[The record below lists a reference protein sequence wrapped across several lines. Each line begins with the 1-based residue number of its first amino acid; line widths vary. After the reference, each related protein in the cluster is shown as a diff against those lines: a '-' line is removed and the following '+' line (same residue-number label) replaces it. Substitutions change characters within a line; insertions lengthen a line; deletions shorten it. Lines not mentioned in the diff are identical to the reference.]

1 MSGKFSF
8 SNSHPVRQKQAHI
21 GLNAQLLNLGQNY
34 RSAGINNYIYQLVR
48 HLPQVSD
55 FHYTVWTGERGGD
68 LAGIERRVTS
78 LPTRRPPVRILWEQF
93 VQPYA
98 VARQQPDLLHG
109 MAFVLPL
116 LLRVPGIITIF
127 DLTFLLV
134 PEAFRPLNR
143 LYLQTMTRVSARR
156 AAHICSIAK
165 HGKIDIVKYLGVPES
180 NVTVVYPGLDPRFA
194 VPPTGAEI
202 AEFRRDKGLPERY
215 MLYLGTLEPRKNVP
229 ALIRAF
235 AAIKKHLN
243 GVKLVL
249 AGGKGWGFEDIFS
262 EVERFSLQN
271 EVYFPGFV
279 PNEELRLWYAA
290 ADLFVYPSLYE
301 GFGLPP
307 LEAMACGTPVMT
319 SNATSLTEVV
329 GEAGVTIAPHDEE
342 LLAETMLEL
351 LNNPEELSTR
361 REMGLQ
367 QAARF
372 NWCRSAQ
379 VQTQVYRK
387 VLEL

>member
-8 SNSHPVRQKQAHI
+8 FNSHPVPQKQAHI

-55 FHYTVWTGERGGD
+55 FRYTVWTGEHRGD

-78 LPTRRPPVRILWEQF
+78 LPTRRPPVRILWEQL

-98 VARQQPDLLHG
+98 VAKQQPDLLHG

-116 LLRVPGIITIF
+116 LLGVPGIITIF

-143 LYLQTMTRVSARR
+143 LYLKTMTRVSARR
-156 AAHICSIAK
+156 AAHICSIAQ
-165 HGKIDIVKYLGVPES
+165 HGKLDIVKYLGVPKS
-180 NVTVVYPGLDPRFA
+180 KVTVVYPGLDPRFDM
-194 VPPTGAEI
+194 PPTHAEI
-202 AEFRRDKGLPERY
+202 TEFRRDKGLPERY

-235 AAIKKHLN
+235 AAIKEHVK

-249 AGGKGWGFEDIFS
+249 AGGKGWGFEEIFA

-271 EVYFPGFV
+271 EIYFPGFV
-279 PNEELRLWYAA
+279 PNEELKLWYAA

-307 LEAMACGTPVMT
+307 LEAMACGTPVIT

-329 GEAGVTIAPHDEE
+329 GEAGVTIAPNNEK
-342 LLAETMLEL
+342 LLAETMVQL
-351 LNNPEELSTR
+351 LNSPEELCTR

-372 NWCRSAQ
+372 NWSQSAQ
-379 VQTQVYRK
+379 VQAEVYRQ
-387 VLEL
+387 VLTL

>member
-1 MSGKFSF
+1 MSGKYSF
-8 SNSHPVRQKQAHI
+8 PNSDSIPQKPAHI

-55 FHYTVWTGERGGD
+55 FRYTVWTGEREGD
-68 LAGIERRVTS
+68 LARIERHVTS
-78 LPTRRPPVRILWEQF
+78 LPTHRPPVRILWEQLI
-93 VQPYA
+93 QPYV
-98 VARQQPDLLHG
+98 VAKQQPDLLHG

-116 LLRVPGIITIF
+116 LLTVPGIITIF

-143 LYLQTMTRVSARR
+143 LYLQTMTRLSARR

-165 HGKIDIVKYLGVPES
+165 HGKMDIVTYLGVPES
-180 NVTVVYPGLDPRFA
+180 KVTVVYPGLDPRFEQ
-194 VPPTGAEI
+194 PPTHTEI
-202 AEFRRDKGLPERY
+202 VEFRRSKGLPERY

-235 AAIKKHLN
+235 ATIKKHVQ

-249 AGGKGWGFEDIFS
+249 AGGKGWGFEEIFA
-262 EVERFSLQN
+262 EVERFSLQD
-271 EVYFPGFV
+271 EVHFTGFV
-279 PNEELRLWYAA
+279 PNDELALWYAA

-307 LEAMACGTPVMT
+307 LEAMACGTPVIT
-319 SNATSLTEVV
+319 SDATSLTEVV
-329 GEAGVTIAPHDEE
+329 GEAGVTIAPNNEE
-342 LLAETMLEL
+342 LLAETMLQL
-351 LNNPEELSTR
+351 LNSPEELATR
-361 REMGLQ
+361 REMGLE

-372 NWCRSAQ
+372 NWSLSAQ
-379 VQTQVYRK
+379 AQAEVYRQ